1 MEEHYHFDRIEPKW
15 QRRWSERQDFVVQED
30 PQRPKYY
37 VLEMLPYPSG
47 ALHVGHVRNY
57 SLGDSLARFKRM
69 QGFNVLHPI
78 GWDAFGLPAENAAIL
93 HKLPPEQ
100 WTLQNIATM
109 KKQCLRMG
117 WSYDWTREISTC
129 SSAYYRWNQWFF
141 LKMYDRGL
149 AYRQKGGVNWCEK
162 CQTVLANEQVIDGRC
177 WRDESPV
184 VQRKLEQWYLK
195 TTSYADELLEDLEK
209 LEGWPEKVKTM
220 QRNWIGKSLGAK
232 VRFPLAGGESKHVEI
247 FTTRLDTI
255 YGSTFVLLAP
265 EHELV
270 GDWLDDSN
278 QGHQLSAFAREMR
291 LQDPAARTVEEAEK
305 RGVFTGRYAINPF
318 NSEKI
323 PIWVANF
330 VLTGYGTGAIMAVPA
345 HDERDF
351 EFARKYELP
360 IRTVIQPR
368 DGETGPQLEEAFLDY
383 GRLVD
388 SGPFSGELSE
398 VAQEKMTELARSRG
412 FGDKAISYRLRD
424 WGISRQR
431 YWGTPI
437 PIVYCDTCGV
447 RPVPEEKLPVL
458 LPKLDRIE
466 LEGSPLAT
474 IPEFFHT
481 TCPTCDGPARRE
493 TDTMDTFVDSSWYFY
508 RYADP
513 WTDSAPFG
521 KEAVRYWFPVEQY
534 IGGVTHAILH
544 LIYMRFFAKVMRDMG
559 LIEFGEP
566 VRKLFTQGMV
576 TQEGQAMSKSRGNV
590 VSPDEIVARYG
601 ADVLRLF
608 IQFAAPPDRDLDWNE
623 KGLEGCFRLLKRLWR
638 LVYLFHEKI
647 REVNFVPSPSGGP
660 QPPFGGPQQ
669 EGLSPRQRALQR
681 KMHQTI
687 RKVTDDLERL
697 HQNTAIAAIMELL
710 NSVYEYVNE
719 GEPDP
724 AFLRSLVETMI
735 LLLSPFAPH
744 VCEEIWETLGH
755 EESLNFVSWPRYD
768 AKLAQEEEIEIVVQI
783 SGKVRSRF
791 LASVGISKEEMETA
805 ALKDEKVKSHLE
817 RKTVRKIVTIPGK
830 LVNIVVE

>member
-1 MEEHYHFDRIEPKW
+1 MEEHYNSEKIEQKW
-15 QRRWSERQDFVVQED
+15 QRCWSRGQDFVVRED

-37 VLEMLPYPSG
+37 LLEMLPYPSG

-78 GWDAFGLPAENAAIL
+78 GWDAFGLPAENAAIRN
-93 HKLPPEQ
+93 KFPPEQ

-117 WSYDWTREISTC
+117 WSYDWSREISTC
-129 SSAYYRWNQWFF
+129 APAYYRWNQWFF
-141 LKMYDRGL
+141 LKMYNRGL

-177 WRDESPV
+177 WRDENLV
-184 VQRKLEQWYLK
+184 VGRELEQWYLRI
-195 TTSYADELLEDLEK
+195 TSYVDELLEDLEK
-209 LEGWPEKVKTM
+209 LEGWPEKVKIM
-220 QRNWIGKSLGAK
+220 QRNWIGKSVGAK
-232 VRFPLAGGESKHVEI
+232 IRFPLTGEEGKDVEI

-255 YGSTFVLLAP
+255 YGATSVLLAP

-270 GDWLDDSN
+270 GGWTNDSD
-278 QGHQLSAFAREMR
+278 QGQRLSAFVEEMR
-291 LQDPAARTVEEAEK
+291 LQDPTVRTQEK
-305 RGVFTGRYAINPF
+305 GETRGVFTGHYAINPF
-318 NSEKI
+318 NKEKI

-330 VLTGYGTGAIMAVPA
+330 VLMEYGTGAIMAVPA

-360 IRTVIQPR
+360 IRIVIQPH
-368 DGETGPQLEEAFLDY
+368 GEEISPQLEEAFLDY
-383 GRLVD
+383 GRVVD
-388 SGPFSGELSE
+388 SGPFSEESSE

-412 FGDKAISYRLRD
+412 FGDKAVSYRLRD

-437 PIVYCDTCGV
+437 PIVYCDRCGV
-447 RPVPEEKLPVL
+447 LPVPEEELPVL
-458 LPKLDRIE
+458 LPRLDRIE

-474 IPEFFHT
+474 VPEFIHT
-481 TCPTCDGPARRE
+481 SCPSCEGPARRE

-513 WTDSAPFG
+513 WSDVAPFG
-521 KEAVRYWFPVEQY
+521 KKAVSYWFTVDQY

-544 LIYMRFFAKVMRDMG
+544 LIYMRFFAKVMRDLG

-566 VRKLFTQGMV
+566 VQNLFTQGMV
-576 TQEGQAMSKSRGNV
+576 TREGRAMSKSRGNV
-590 VSPDEIVARYG
+590 VAPDEIVAKYG

-623 KGLEGCFRLLKRLWR
+623 QGLEGCLRFLNRLWR
-638 LVYLFHEKI
+638 LVYLCHGQI
-647 REVNFVPSPSGGP
+647 RVVPSVRLPSGAAG
-660 QPPFGGPQQ
+660 Q
-669 EGLSPRQRALQR
+669 EGSSARERALQR

-687 RKVTDDLERL
+687 RKVTHDLERF
-697 HQNTAIAAIMELL
+697 HQNTAISAIMELL
-710 NSVYEYVNE
+710 NFGYEYVNE
-719 GEPDP
+719 GEADP
-724 AFLRSLVETMI
+724 AFLRELVETML

-744 VCEEIWETLGH
+744 FSEELWETLGH
-755 EESLNFVSWPRYD
+755 EQSINFAAWPQYD
-768 AKLAQEEEIEIVVQI
+768 ADLAREEEVEIVVQI
-783 SGKVRSRF
+783 NGKVRSRF
-791 LASVGISKEEMETA
+791 LASAGISKEEMEVA
-805 ALKDEKVKSHLE
+805 ALKDEKVKNHLD
-817 RKTVRKIVTIPGK
+817 RKKVQKIVTIPRK
-830 LVNIVVE
+830 LVNIVVG

>member
-1 MEEHYHFDRIEPKW
+1 MEEHYHFERIETKW
-15 QRRWSERQDFVVQED
+15 QRRWSERQEFVVQAD

-69 QGFNVLHPI
+69 RGFNVLHPI

-100 WTLQNIATM
+100 WTLQNITTM

-129 SSAYYRWNQWFF
+129 SSPYYRWNQWFF

-149 AYRQKGGVNWCEK
+149 AYRQKSGVNWCEK
-162 CQTVLANEQVIDGRC
+162 CQTVLANEQVIDGCC

-195 TTSYADELLEDLEK
+195 TTSYADELLEDLKK

-220 QRNWIGKSLGAK
+220 QRNWIGKSVGAK
-232 VRFPLAGGESKHVEI
+232 VRFPLAGEERKHVEI

-291 LQDPAARTVEEAEK
+291 LQDPAARTAEETEK

-318 NSEKI
+318 NSERI

-330 VLTGYGTGAIMAVPA
+330 VLMGYGTGAIMAVPA

-360 IRTVIQPR
+360 IRTVIQLS

-398 VAQEKMTELARSRG
+398 VAQEKMAELARSRG

-474 IPEFFHT
+474 IPEFVHT

-521 KEAVRYWFPVEQY
+521 KEAVSYWFPVEQY

-590 VSPDEIVARYG
+590 VSPDEIVAKYG

-623 KGLEGCFRLLKRLWR
+623 QGLEGCLRLLNRLWR
-638 LVYLFHEKI
+638 LVYLFHEEI
-647 REVNFVPSPSGGP
+647 REVSSVPSPS
-660 QPPFGGPQQ
+660 GGPQQ

-719 GEPDP
+719 GKTDP

-744 VCEEIWETLGH
+744 VCEEIWEILGH

-817 RKTVRKIVTIPGK
+817 RKTIRKIVTIPGK